1 MYKLHLKFNQKKNTS
16 LKELQKTEKQKK
28 IHIQEKDISNLIEG
42 AVKHKEAL
50 KKIECRSRWK
60 IKEILEKIKS

>member
-50 KKIECRSRWK
+50 KKIECRSR
-60 IKEILEKIKS
+60 